1 MVYQKLIHIKISMLN
16 VPSCITPSKGQ
27 SQSSRIDQ
35 SDSDPFFMRI
45 DAIKFEKITMVKEA
59 AALDREVII
68 L

>member
-1 MVYQKLIHIKISMLN
+1 MLN
-16 VPSCITPSKGQ
+16 VPSCITLSKGQ